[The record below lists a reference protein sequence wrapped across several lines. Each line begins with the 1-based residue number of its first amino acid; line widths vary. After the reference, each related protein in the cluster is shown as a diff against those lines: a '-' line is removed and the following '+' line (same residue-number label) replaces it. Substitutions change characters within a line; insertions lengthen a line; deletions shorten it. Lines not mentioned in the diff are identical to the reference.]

1 MTNHHYMII
10 GEFSSF
16 INMQLD
22 VFLFSFSVQYTKE
35 KWGKLNQSMY
45 YWFLDQSCISCWDL
59 YYVGNS

>member
-45 YWFLDQSCISCWDL
+45 Y
-59 YYVGNS
+59 